1 MNYQSSMPPQAVS
14 VARGA
19 LPISDAMH
27 GLGAM
32 DPPNQG
38 MFNSDD
44 SGTLSKAGVN
54 GQLSEQMN
62 QAQQFLIRNMQTGAP
77 QEIAGATGDIRAM
90 VTESSQPTYK
100 AQMLMNEHAANQLEM
115 MGGGSALMELNAKLQ
130 SPEKE
135 QLVNDIATQ
144 QAMAM
149 GQAPELGAM
158 AAQNMQYG

>member
-1 MNYQSSMPPQAVS
+1 MPPQAVS

-32 DPPNQG
+32 NPPNAG
-38 MFNSDD
+38 MMNANDN
-44 SGTLSKAGVN
+44 GAYSKVSMN
-54 GQLSEQMN
+54 GQPDEQMAE
-62 QAQQFLIRNMQTGAP
+62 AQQFLMRNLQTGAP

-100 AQMLMNEHAANQLEM
+100 AQMLMNEHAANQLEQ

-135 QLVNDIATQ
+135 QLVNDIVTQ
-144 QAMAM
+144 QAMAS

>member
-1 MNYQSSMPPQAVS
+1 MNHLSSMPPQAVS

-32 DPPNQG
+32 NPPNAG
-38 MFNSDD
+38 MMNANDN
-44 SGTLSKAGVN
+44 GAYSKVSMN
-54 GQLSEQMN
+54 GQPDEQLAE
-62 QAQQFLIRNMQTGAP
+62 AQQFLMRNLQTSAP

-90 VTESSQPTYK
+90 VTESSQPTYQ
-100 AQMLMNEHAANQLEM
+100 AQMLMNITAANQLER
-115 MGGGSALMELNAKLQ
+115 MGGGNALMELNAKLQ

-135 QLVNDIATQ
+135 QYVNDLATQ

-158 AAQNMQYG
+158 AAQNQQYG

>member
-19 LPISDAMH
+19 LPVSDAMQ

-32 DPPNQG
+32 NPPNAG
-38 MFNSDD
+38 MMNANDN
-44 SGTLSKAGVN
+44 GAYSKVSMN
-54 GQLSEQMN
+54 GQPDEQLAE
-62 QAQQFLIRNMQTGAP
+62 AQQFLIRNMQTGAP
-77 QEIAGATGDIRAM
+77 QQIAGATGNIRAA

-100 AQMLMNEHAANQLEM
+100 AQTLMNEYAANQLEQ
-115 MGGGSALMELNAKLQ
+115 MGGGSALMELNARLQ
-130 SPEKE
+130 SPERE
-135 QLVNDIATQ
+135 QLVNDVATQ

-158 AAQNMQYG
+158 AAQNQQYG

>member
-32 DPPNQG
+32 NPPNAG
-38 MFNSDD
+38 MMNANDN
-44 SGTLSKAGVN
+44 GAYSKVSMN
-54 GQLSEQMN
+54 GQPDEQLAE
-62 QAQQFLIRNMQTGAP
+62 AQQFLMRNLQTSAP

-90 VTESSQPTYK
+90 VTESSQPTYQ
-100 AQMLMNEHAANQLEM
+100 AQMLMNAHAANRLEM

-158 AAQNMQYG
+158 AAQSQQYG

>member
-32 DPPNQG
+32 NPPNAG
-38 MFNSDD
+38 MMNANDN
-44 SGTLSKAGVN
+44 GAYSKVSMN
-54 GQLSEQMN
+54 GQPEEQLAE
-62 QAQQFLIRNMQTGAP
+62 AQQFLMRNLQTGAP

-100 AQMLMNEHAANQLEM
+100 AQMLMNAHAANQLEM

-158 AAQNMQYG
+158 AAQNQQYG

>member
-1 MNYQSSMPPQAVS
+1 MPPQAVS

-32 DPPNQG
+32 NPPNAG
-38 MFNSDD
+38 MMNANDN
-44 SGTLSKAGVN
+44 GAYSKVSMN
-54 GQLSEQMN
+54 GQPDEQLAE
-62 QAQQFLIRNMQTGAP
+62 AQQFLMRNLQTSAP

-100 AQMLMNEHAANQLEM
+100 AQMLMNEHAANQLEQ
-115 MGGGSALMELNAKLQ
+115 MGGGSALMELNGVLQ
-130 SPEKE
+130 RPEKA
-135 QLVNDIATQ
+135 QLINDIVTQ
-144 QAMAM
+144 QAMSAKM
-149 GQAPELGAM
+149 DPSLGAM

>member
-32 DPPNQG
+32 NPPNAG
-38 MFNSDD
+38 MMNANDN
-44 SGTLSKAGVN
+44 GAYSKVSMN
-54 GQLSEQMN
+54 GQPDEQMAE
-62 QAQQFLIRNMQTGAP
+62 AQQFLMRNLQTGAP

-90 VTESSQPTYK
+90 VTESSQPSYK
-100 AQMLMNEHAANQLEM
+100 AQMLMNEHAANQLEQ
-115 MGGGSALMELNAKLQ
+115 MGGGSALMELNGVLQ
-130 SPEKE
+130 RPEKA
-135 QLVNDIATQ
+135 QLINDIVTQ
-144 QAMAM
+144 QAMSEKM
-149 GQAPELGAM
+149 SPELGAM

>member
-1 MNYQSSMPPQAVS
+1 MPPQAVS

-32 DPPNQG
+32 NPPNAG
-38 MFNSDD
+38 MMNANDN
-44 SGTLSKAGVN
+44 GAYSKVSMN
-54 GQLSEQMN
+54 GQPDEQLS
-62 QAQQFLIRNMQTGAP
+62 QAQQFLMRNMQTGAP

-135 QLVNDIATQ
+135 QL
-144 QAMAM
+144 M
-149 GQAPELGAM
+149 
-158 AAQNMQYG
+158 

>member
-32 DPPNQG
+32 DPPNAG
-38 MFNSDD
+38 MMNAND
-44 SGTLSKAGVN
+44 SGAYSKVAMN
-54 GQLSEQMN
+54 GQPDEQLS
-62 QAQQFLIRNMQTGAP
+62 QAQQFLMRNMQTGAP
-77 QEIAGATGDIRAM
+77 QEIAGATGDIRAA
-90 VTESSQPTYK
+90 VTESSQPSYK
-100 AQMLMNEHAANQLEM
+100 AQMLMNEYAANELEKR
-115 MGGGSALMELNAKLQ
+115 GGGSALMELNAMLQ

-135 QLVNDIATQ
+135 RLVSDIATQ
-144 QAMAM
+144 QAMAS

-158 AAQNMQYG
+158 AAQDQQYG

>member
-32 DPPNQG
+32 NPPNAG
-38 MFNSDD
+38 MMNANDN
-44 SGTLSKAGVN
+44 GAYSKVSMN
-54 GQLSEQMN
+54 GQPDEQLAE
-62 QAQQFLIRNMQTGAP
+62 AQQFLMRNLQTSAP

-90 VTESSQPTYK
+90 VTESSQPTYI
-100 AQMLMNEHAANQLEM
+100 AQMLMNAHAANSLEM

-135 QLVNDIATQ
+135 QLINHISTQ
-144 QAMAM
+144 QAMSAKM
-149 GQAPELGAM
+149 APELGAM

>member
-32 DPPNQG
+32 NPPNAG
-38 MFNSDD
+38 MMNANDN
-44 SGTLSKAGVN
+44 GAYSKVSMN
-54 GQLSEQMN
+54 GQPDEQLAE
-62 QAQQFLIRNMQTGAP
+62 AQQFLMRNLQTSAP

-90 VTESSQPTYK
+90 VTESSQPTYQ
-100 AQMLMNEHAANQLEM
+100 AQMLMNAHAANSLEM

-158 AAQNMQYG
+158 AAQNQQYG

>member
-32 DPPNQG
+32 NPPNAG
-38 MFNSDD
+38 MMNANDN
-44 SGTLSKAGVN
+44 GAYSKVAIN
-54 GQLSEQMN
+54 GQPDEQLAE
-62 QAQQFLIRNMQTGAP
+62 AQQFLMRNMQTGAP
-77 QEIAGATGDIRAM
+77 QEIAGATGDIRAA

-100 AQMLMNEHAANQLEM
+100 AQMLMNEYAANELEKR
-115 MGGGSALMELNAKLQ
+115 GGGSALMELNSRLQ

-144 QAMAM
+144 QAMAS

-158 AAQNMQYG
+158 AAQNQQYG

>member
-1 MNYQSSMPPQAVS
+1 MNHLSSMPPQAVS

-32 DPPNQG
+32 NPPNAG
-38 MFNSDD
+38 MMNANDN
-44 SGTLSKAGVN
+44 GAYSKVSMN
-54 GQLSEQMN
+54 GQPDEQMAE
-62 QAQQFLIRNMQTGAP
+62 AQQFLMRNLQTGAP

-100 AQMLMNEHAANQLEM
+100 AQMLMNEHAANQLEQ

-135 QLVNDIATQ
+135 QLVNDIVTQ
-144 QAMAM
+144 QAMAS